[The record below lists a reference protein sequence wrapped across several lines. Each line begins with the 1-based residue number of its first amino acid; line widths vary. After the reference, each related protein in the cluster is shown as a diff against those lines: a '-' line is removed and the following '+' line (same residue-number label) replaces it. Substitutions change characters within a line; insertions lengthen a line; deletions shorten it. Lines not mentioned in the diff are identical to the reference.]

1 MGRIRKADEG
11 ADCEVE
17 VSVLNLQRLVSREEI
32 ERMRELRAMGHSIN
46 RIAMII
52 GRSPSTVSHYLKS
65 DERMRMK

>member
-1 MGRIRKADEG
+1 MGRMKKTGEG

-17 VSVLNLQRLVSREEI
+17 VSVLNLQRLVSRKEI
-32 ERMRELRAMGHSIN
+32 RKMRELRAMGYSIS
-46 RIAMII
+46 RIAAIL